1 MILERVEKDDLVKAI
16 YESSNIV
23 ASTYNKNNKNLNI
36 TFKNGGSYTYQDV
49 SPTDYLRFETAD
61 SQGKILNG
69 NIKKYTYLKH
79 DNVDTNEVINKIKEL
94 KANEVNNFEDGLV
107 NVMKELIDN
116 YDTTGTLSTPLVG
129 RLNSMFNVYNEM
141 TKTTETA

>member
-69 NIKKYTYLKH
+69 NIKKYAYLKH